1 MVLFSAKTI
10 KNIVSVN
17 EELTAEEWKKRY
29 EKEKEKAARYK
40 GLLEKC
46 QAELQKWRSG
56 KWCLPKARS
65 DAVVRV
71 KPVIEYSLP
80 M

>member
-1 MVLFSAKTI
+1 MFSAKTI
-10 KNIVSVN
+10 KNVVSVN

-46 QAELQKWRSG
+46 QAELQKWRTGMWYTSI
-56 KWCLPKARS
+56 L
-65 DAVVRV
+65 
-71 KPVIEYSLP
+71 SLTAHKSWHNWLTSISTNC
-80 M
+80 

>member
-1 MVLFSAKTI
+1 MFSAKTI
-10 KNIVSVN
+10 KNVVSVN

-46 QAELQKWRSG
+46 QAELQKWRTG
-56 KWCLPKARS
+56 MWYI
-65 DAVVRV
+65 VF
-71 KPVIEYSLP
+71 SLLQP
-80 M
+80 IKVSITS